1 MTTATRQLAASR
13 NYHERRYLDSL
24 RLTEGELREVESL
37 VSQEFLRHGANM
49 AELLRRNPAAYH
61 MIADRMYTRRDP
73 LKWQDA
79 APLVIRELEA
89 LDRADEQAEYT
100 ELRNQ

>member
-1 MTTATRQLAASR
+1 MTAATRQLTASR
-13 NYHERRYLDSL
+13 NYHNQRYLDSL
-24 RLTEGELREVESL
+24 TEGEAREVESL
-37 VSQEFLRHGANM
+37 VSQEYLRHSANM
-49 AELLRRNPAAYH
+49 SELLRRNPTAYH
-61 MIADRMYTRRDP
+61 MIADRMYTRRNP

-89 LDRADEQAEYT
+89 LDAAAQRQEET